1 MRTTERN
8 VNRQITCQVPY
19 MRDAE
24 GEGSQSSERGGQ
36 SRVSSRVGI
45 WVRMDRQRVRASRKE
60 GGGDARPK
68 GTRRAT
74 TKGELRPCA
83 AAGH

>member
-1 MRTTERN
+1 
-8 VNRQITCQVPY
+8 

-24 GEGSQSSERGGQ
+24 GEGGQ
-36 SRVSSRVGI
+36 SREGRTGQGELQSG
-45 WVRMDRQRVRASRKE
+45 DLGADGQTEHQRKQE
-60 GGGDARPK
+60 GGWREPRPK
-68 GTRRAT
+68 GTRRVR